1 MRNFIKNHFLAFIGL
16 EADTTS
22 HGEKMVST
30 IGGFAGILMVVL
42 VSGYFVGPTDAALM
56 AASIGAS
63 AVLLFAM
70 PHGTLSQPWPLV
82 GGHVI
87 SALVGVTVA
96 KFIPGI
102 ILPAALAVALAI
114 GAMHYL
120 RCIHPPGGATAL
132 TAVIGGPAV
141 HALGYQYVLAPVLLN
156 TGIILCAA
164 IVVNY
169 FFPWRRY
176 PAKFRR
182 EKNKY
187 TDAGLTASDISRE
200 DLEFALR
207 KMNIYV
213 DVTEQDL
220 KKIYALARKHSLG
233 PHLTPDDIRTGAFYT
248 NGKYGDR
255 WSIYQVIDESS
266 AKDQVIFKVIAG
278 KQRGHSGIMAREKFA
293 QSVQHEVT
301 RNENSWQRTGGAE
314 SNKDRPNS

>member
-22 HGEKMVST
+22 HGEKIVST
-30 IGGFAGILMVVL
+30 VGGFAGILMVAL
-42 VSGYFVGPTDAALM
+42 ASGYFVGPTDAALM
-56 AASIGAS
+56 TASMGAS

-70 PHGTLSQPWPLV
+70 PHGTLSQPWQLV

-96 KFIPGI
+96 KFVPGI
-102 ILPAALAVALAI
+102 MLPAALAVALAI

-141 HALGYQYVLAPVLLN
+141 HALGYQYVLTPVLLN
-156 TGIILCAA
+156 TGIILCTA
-164 IVVNY
+164 IGVNY

-176 PAKFRR
+176 PAKLGQK
-182 EKNKY
+182 KNNHAG
-187 TDAGLTASDISRE
+187 AGLTASDISRE

-220 KKIYALARKHSLG
+220 EKIYALARKHSLG
-233 PHLTPDDIRTGAFYT
+233 PHLTPEEIRSGAFYT

-255 WSIYQVIDESS
+255 WAIYQVIDESTDTS
-266 AKDQVIFKVIAG
+266 PEKGQVIFKIVAG
-278 KQRGHSGIMAREKFA
+278 KQRGHSGIMARGKFA

-301 RNENSWQRTGGAE
+301 RNENSWQRAGG
-314 SNKDRPNS
+314 N

>member
-1 MRNFIKNHFLAFIGL
+1 MSTFKRMRNLKNHFWAFIGL

-22 HGEKMVST
+22 HGEKIVSAF
-30 IGGFAGILMVVL
+30 GGFAGILMVAL
-42 VSGYFVGPTDAALM
+42 ASGYFVGPADVALM
-56 AASIGAS
+56 AASMGAS

-70 PHGTLSQPWPLV
+70 PHGALSQPWQLV

-96 KFIPGI
+96 KFVPGI

-120 RCIHPPGGATAL
+120 RCMHPPGGATAL
-132 TAVIGGPAV
+132 SAVIGGPAV
-141 HALGYQYVLAPVLLN
+141 HALGYHYVLTPVLLN
-156 TGIILCAA
+156 TGIILCTA
-164 IVVNY
+164 IGVNY

-176 PAKFRR
+176 PAKLGQ
-182 EKNKY
+182 KK
-187 TDAGLTASDISRE
+187 TQHADAGLTASDISRQ

-220 KKIYALARKHSLG
+220 EKIYAIARKHSLG
-233 PHLTPDDIRTGAFYT
+233 PHLMPADIRSGAFYT

-255 WSIYQVIDESS
+255 WAIYQVIDESA
-266 AKDQVIFKVIAG
+266 AKDQVIFKIVAG
-278 KQRGHSGIMAREKFA
+278 TQRGHSGIMAREKFA

-301 RNENSWQRTGGAE
+301 RNENSWQRAGG
-314 SNKDRPNS
+314 N